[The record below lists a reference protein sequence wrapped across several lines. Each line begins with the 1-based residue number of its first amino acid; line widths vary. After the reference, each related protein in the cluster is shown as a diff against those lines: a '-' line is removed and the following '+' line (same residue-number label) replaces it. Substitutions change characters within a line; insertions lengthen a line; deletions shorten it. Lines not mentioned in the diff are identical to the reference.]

1 MLPEISLN
9 ILDITE
15 NSVKAKA
22 TKIEIDVFADFKTDN
37 LTVKIIDNG
46 CGMTSEQLNSVTNP
60 FFTTR
65 TTRKVGLG
73 IPFYKMAAESTGG
86 SFDIESEVNV
96 GTTVTAVFKLSHI
109 DRMPM
114 GDIALTM
121 WQLITMHEEINF
133 VFKYKVDEKGFTL
146 DTNEFREVLG
156 DISFS
161 EPEVS
166 RYIKDYLKENIDDTL
181 GEKIF

>member
-22 TKIEIDVFADFKTDN
+22 TKIVIDVFADFKKDT
-37 LTVKIIDNG
+37 LTVDIIDNG
-46 CGMTSEQLNSVTNP
+46 CGMTEEQLKNVTNP

-73 IPFYKMAAESTGG
+73 IPFFKMAAESTGG
-86 SFDIESEVNV
+86 SFDIKSELNV
-96 GTTVTAVFKLSHI
+96 GTTVNAVFTLSHI

-114 GDIALTM
+114 GDITLTM
-121 WQLITMHEEINF
+121 WQLITMHEDINF
-133 VFKYKVDEKGFTL
+133 VFNYKVDEKGFTL
-146 DTNEFREVLG
+146 DTKEFREVLG
-156 DISFS
+156 DISFT

-166 RYIKDYLKENIDDTL
+166 AYIKEYLKENITETL

>member
-22 TKIEIDVFADFKTDN
+22 TKIEIDIEADFKADN
-37 LTVKIIDNG
+37 LTIKIIDNG
-46 CGMTSEQLNSVTNP
+46 CGMTSEQLKNVTNP

-73 IPFYKMAAESTGG
+73 IPFFKMAAESTGG
-86 SFDIESEVNV
+86 SFDIESKVGL
-96 GTTVTAVFKLSHI
+96 GTTVTALFKLSHI

-114 GDIALTM
+114 GDIALTI
-121 WQLITMHEEINF
+121 WQLVTMHQEINF
-133 VFKYKVDEKGFTL
+133 VFNYKVDDNGFTL
-146 DTNEFREVLG
+146 DTNEFKEVLG
-156 DISFS
+156 GISFT

-166 RYIKDYLKENIDDTL
+166 RYIKEYLKENINDTL

>member
-22 TKIEIDVFADFKTDN
+22 TKIEIDIEADFKADN

-46 CGMTSEQLNSVTNP
+46 CGMTSEQLKNVTNP

-73 IPFYKMAAESTGG
+73 IPFFKMAAESTGG
-86 SFDIESEVNV
+86 SFDIESKVGL
-96 GTTVTAVFKLSHI
+96 GTTVTALFKLSHI

-114 GDIALTM
+114 GDISLTI
-121 WQLITMHEEINF
+121 WQLVTMHQEINF
-133 VFKYKVDEKGFTL
+133 VFNYKVDDNGFTL
-146 DTNEFREVLG
+146 DTNEFKEVLG
-156 DISFS
+156 GISFT

-166 RYIKDYLKENIDDTL
+166 RYIKEYLKENINDTL

>member
-22 TKIEIDVFADFKTDN
+22 TKITIKVIADFKKDD
-37 LTVKIIDNG
+37 LLVEILDNG
-46 CGMTSEQLNSVTNP
+46 CGMSKEQVEMVTNP

-73 IPFYKMAAESTGG
+73 IPFFKMAAESTGG
-86 SFDIESEVNV
+86 SFDIESKLSF
-96 GTTVTAVFKLSHI
+96 GTTVKAVFKLSHI

-114 GDIALTM
+114 GDLTATM

-133 VFKYKVDEKGFTL
+133 VFDYKVDNKGFTL

-156 DISFS
+156 DISFT
-161 EPEVS
+161 EPQVS
-166 RYIKDYLKENIDDTL
+166 AYIKEYLKENITDTN

>member
-22 TKIEIDVFADFKTDN
+22 TKIVIDVFADFKKDT
-37 LTVKIIDNG
+37 LTVNIIDNG
-46 CGMTSEQLNSVTNP
+46 CGMTPEQVKNVENP

-73 IPFYKMAAESTGG
+73 IPFLKMAAESTGG
-86 SFDIESEVNV
+86 SFDIKSEKGV
-96 GTTVTAVFKLSHI
+96 GTTVQANFKLSHI

-114 GDIALTM
+114 GDLTLTM
-121 WQLITMHEEINF
+121 WQLITQHEEINF
-133 VFKYKVDEKGFTL
+133 VFNYKVDNKGFTL
-146 DTNEFREVLG
+146 DTNEFKEVLG
-156 DISFS
+156 DISFL

-166 RYIKDYLKENIDDTL
+166 AYIKEYLKENIIDTN

>member
-22 TKIEIDVFADFKTDN
+22 TKIEIDIEADFKADN
-37 LTVKIIDNG
+37 LTIKIIDNG
-46 CGMTSEQLNSVTNP
+46 CGMTSEQLKNVTNP

-73 IPFYKMAAESTGG
+73 IPFFKMAAESTGG
-86 SFDIESEVNV
+86 SFDIESKVGL
-96 GTTVTAVFKLSHI
+96 GTTVTALFKLSHI

-114 GDIALTM
+114 GDISLTI
-121 WQLITMHEEINF
+121 WQLVTMHQEINF
-133 VFKYKVDEKGFTL
+133 VFNYKVDDNGFTL
-146 DTNEFREVLG
+146 DTNEFKEVLG
-156 DISFS
+156 GISFT

-166 RYIKDYLKENIDDTL
+166 RYIKEYLKENINDTL

>member
-22 TKIEIDVFADFKTDN
+22 TKIVIDVFADFKKDT
-37 LTVKIIDNG
+37 LTVNIIDNG
-46 CGMTSEQLNSVTNP
+46 CGMTEEQLKNVTNP

-65 TTRKVGLG
+65 KTRKVGLG
-73 IPFYKMAAESTGG
+73 IPFFQMAATSTGG
-86 SFDIESEVNV
+86 RFNIESEKGV
-96 GTTVTAVFKLSHI
+96 GTKVQAIFGLSHI

-114 GDIALTM
+114 GDLPLTM
-121 WQLITMHEEINF
+121 WQLITQHEEINF
-133 VFKYKVDEKGFTL
+133 VFNYKVDDKGFTL
-146 DTNEFREVLG
+146 DTNEFKEVLG
-156 DISFS
+156 NISFL

-166 RYIKDYLKENIDDTL
+166 AYIKEYLKENIIDTN

>member
-22 TKIEIDVFADFKTDN
+22 TKIEIDIEADFKADN
-37 LTVKIIDNG
+37 LTIKIIDNG
-46 CGMTSEQLNSVTNP
+46 CGMTSEQLKNVTNP

-73 IPFYKMAAESTGG
+73 IPFFKMAAESTGG
-86 SFDIESEVNV
+86 SFDIKSEVGL
-96 GTTVTAVFKLSHI
+96 GTTVTALFKLSHI

-114 GDIALTM
+114 GDIALTI
-121 WQLITMHEEINF
+121 WQLVTMHQEINF
-133 VFKYKVDEKGFTL
+133 VFNYKVDDNGFTL
-146 DTNEFREVLG
+146 DTNEFKEVLG
-156 DISFS
+156 GISFT

-166 RYIKDYLKENIDDTL
+166 RYIKEYLKENINDTL